1 MHKGELEEGEHQAL
15 RRKVEEV
22 EFTKG
27 EVASKEALAFGGSLE
42 IDQDP
47 GFSNLMGGSAA
58 VVPVVAVV
66 VVDEA
71 FTVAVRVNPEERG
84 VAERPARVVEVVQL
98 GVPSRV
104 LLLLQPTGTAP
115 RRTVYWKKVVA
126 RVTVAEVM
134 RRRELLGDP
143 ASSEDRMSTPPAHPA
158 AVQSSRG

>member
-47 GFSNLMGGSAA
+47 GFSNLMGGSAV
-58 VVPVVAVV
+58 VVPVVVV

-84 VAERPARVVEVVQL
+84 VAERPARVVVAVQL

-104 LLLLQPTGTAP
+104 LLPLLLQPTGTAP

-134 RRRELLGDP
+134 RKRELLGVP
-143 ASSEDRMSTPPAHPA
+143 ISEARMSTPPAHPA